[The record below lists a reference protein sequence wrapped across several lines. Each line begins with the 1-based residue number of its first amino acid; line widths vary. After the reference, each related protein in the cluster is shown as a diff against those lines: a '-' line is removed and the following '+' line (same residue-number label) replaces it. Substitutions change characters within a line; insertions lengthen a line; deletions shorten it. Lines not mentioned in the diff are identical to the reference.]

1 MAEKASGKARAEK
14 PAAANKPA
22 ADAAT
27 APRAQAAAKT
37 GKKVRVTL
45 VRSVAGT
52 RESHRATVR
61 GLGLRRIRHTVELE
75 DTPAVRGMINKVNY
89 LVKVEA

>member
-1 MAEKASGKARAEK
+1 M
-14 PAAANKPA
+14 
-22 ADAAT
+22 
-27 APRAQAAAKT
+27 AKT
-37 GKKVRVTL
+37 QAKKTVKVTL

-75 DTPAVRGMINKVNY
+75 DTPAVRGMINKVSY
-89 LVKVEA
+89 LVKTEA